1 MSVIVFYKMPFLRV
15 LFLNIVF
22 FREIARQT
30 DMFYF
35 MFQSFYVSV
44 GQMTEINC
52 RQTRQIESIENKH
65 HHCYNVVY
73 SSCIKSVSCDEISS
87 TTSAMVLSSTSTNVV
102 HGSRLK

>member
-15 LFLNIVF
+15 LFINIVS

-35 MFQSFYVSV
+35 MFPSFYVSV
-44 GQMTEINC
+44 
-52 RQTRQIESIENKH
+52 RQTQIAVKQDKPKSIENKH
-65 HHCYNVVY
+65 HHCYNVLY
-73 SSCIKSVSCDEISS
+73 SSCIKSVSCNEISS
-87 TTSAMVLSSTSTNVV
+87 ATSAMVLSSTSTNVV